1 MDECSTVT
9 CGPYA
14 HCEIRFDDTIG
25 ANVSVNTAECV
36 CDNGFEGDPTPDIR
50 CVKVKFAFQCSNLSV
65 FLKICDA
72 GYQPIGYEC
81 QNINECVLGMHN
93 CSSNGYCTDT
103 QGQWILECF
112 ENLTS
117 IKSY

>member
-65 FLKICDA
+65 F
-72 GYQPIGYEC
+72 
-81 QNINECVLGMHN
+81 
-93 CSSNGYCTDT
+93 
-103 QGQWILECF
+103 
-112 ENLTS
+112 
-117 IKSY
+117 

>member
-1 MDECSTVT
+1 MCK
-9 CGPYA
+9 GK
-14 HCEIRFDDTIG
+14 IR
-25 ANVSVNTAECV
+25 VSM
-36 CDNGFEGDPTPDIR
+36 FEP
-50 CVKVKFAFQCSNLSV
+50 FS